1 MSATTGAYPVAR
13 LQAQST
19 TRVQPMGRRRSTAT
33 SGWWHLPVQAATPA
47 AANAPAPHSPPRDLT
62 TTQKR
67 ALTYEPG
74 VIRVRLTMFRDILA
88 VLRVRYMD
96 QVFAIS
102 LSLIV
107 LNTAVTVW
115 RAKYGGAE
123 QLTSLT
129 DWTSM
134 PVGDVCARFMDE
146 FGWGAPLCFFIMCAA
161 YVLRRRGSVF
171 LVDFALFEPPE
182 EWRVTKQEIVDII
195 ENTGKV
201 ERSFT
206 ESDRAFQQKVLSN
219 SGTGDRTA
227 WPPGIVRCRTP
238 GLAQDQSMEATR
250 AEAEKVI
257 CDCLK
262 DLFARTGVSPKEV
275 DFLVINCS
283 LFSPTPSLCAM
294 ACNRFRMRSNCR
306 TFNLSGQGC
315 SASLVSVDL
324 AADLLR
330 SNPNSN
336 AVVVST
342 ELITQSLY
350 HGHEKSMLLQ
360 NTLFRC
366 GGAAVLLTNKPRL
379 LLRAKYRLRHLV
391 RTQTADD
398 ESYNAVYQC
407 EDPDGNS
414 GVRLSKEIVKVAGN
428 AMKINLT
435 QLGPLILPLYEQAKV
450 LLSILRRHLGRTDGA
465 RYVPSFKS
473 AIHHFCIHAGGRAVL
488 DGIEKNLR
496 LTPED
501 MAHSRFCL
509 REHGNTS
516 SSSIWYELRHIEQH
530 SELRR
535 GHKILQLA
543 FGSGFKCNSAVWT
556 RIR

>member
-1 MSATTGAYPVAR
+1 MSAAGGAYPVSEEAAKKMAAGAEAT
-13 LQAQST
+13 L
-19 TRVQPMGRRRSTAT
+19 RRRT
-33 SGWWHLPVQAATPA
+33 SGATEQPPHSPGRVGVSGG
-47 AANAPAPHSPPRDLT
+47 APRSPPRDLT

-67 ALTYEPG
+67 AITYEPG
-74 VIRVRLTMFRDILA
+74 PIRVRLTMLKDILA
-88 VLRVRYMD
+88 VLRARYMD
-96 QVFAIS
+96 SIFAIS
-102 LSLIV
+102 FTLIL
-107 LNTAVTVW
+107 LNTAHTMW
-115 RAKYGGAE
+115 QARYGMPGSVM
-123 QLTSLT
+123 SLS
-129 DWTSM
+129 DWTNV
-134 PVGDVCARFMDE
+134 PVGEACARFMDQ
-146 FGWGAPLCFFIMCAA
+146 FGWGTPLCFFIMCTA

-171 LVDFALFEPPE
+171 LVDFALFDPPE
-182 EWRVTKQEIVDII
+182 EWRVSKQQILDII
-195 ENTGKV
+195 QNTGQV

-206 ESDRAFQQKVLSN
+206 ESDVAFQNKVLGN

-227 WPPGIVRCRTP
+227 WPPGIVRCRQP
-238 GLAQDQSMEATR
+238 GVAQDQTMEATR

-257 CDCLK
+257 CDCLQA
-262 DLFARTGVSPKEV
+262 LFERTKVSPKEV

-306 TFNLSGQGC
+306 TFNLSGMGC
-315 SASLVSVDL
+315 SASLISVDL

-391 RTQTADD
+391 RTQVADD

-407 EDPDGNS
+407 EDGGGCS

-435 QLGPLILPLYEQAKV
+435 QLGPLILPVAEQAKV
-450 LLSILRRHLGRTDGA
+450 LFSLLRRRLGMSDGA

-473 AIHHFCIHAGGRAVL
+473 AIHYFCIHAGGRAVL

-496 LTPED
+496 LTPDD
-501 MAHSRFCL
+501 MAHSRSCL

-516 SSSIWYELRHIEQH
+516 SSSIWYELRHIEEH